1 MFSFHHVALSVRQLD
16 ASVAWY
22 AKLGFAEVHR
32 WQAEDASLRI
42 VQLKLGAVMLEL
54 FCFADNADASAEASA
69 LFPHLRQLGPR
80 HFGLQADSV
89 EAARE
94 AMIRANLMT
103 EAVGVTEGKTGIR
116 YFFLRDPDGNF
127 VEILE
132 DHRDVSAQP

>member
-16 ASVAWY
+16 VAVAWY
-22 AKLGFAEVHR
+22 AKLGFAEVYR

-54 FCFADNADASAEASA
+54 FCFADNADASAETSA

-80 HFGLQADSV
+80 HFGLQVGSV

-94 AMIRANLMT
+94 AMIRADMT
-103 EAVGVTEGKTGIR
+103 TESVVITEGKTGVR

-132 DHRDVSAQP
+132 DRRIFSAQP